1 MKNKSLFKR
10 ALSAVLCAV
19 MLVSCW
25 VFTAPS
31 ANAAVAGPS
40 STYGDT
46 TPGTSAPSG
55 GRAGK
60 YMVRILIIEG
70 DKLDKTPHDNNKN
83 YTSGL
88 CYGSNDT
95 DSKRNLT
102 SKPGF
107 NTTNGDKGTNK
118 EYWCEYAKISY
129 KSTNGTGSDGAAWF
143 NLGDYNED
151 GYDNIISGGGYNY
164 GYFPSNKGI
173 LIDGFPTAFTTRYVD
188 HTQDGWFGAKTTL
201 SYTAYLQVAKWTSNT
216 TYEWTEGTCTN
227 GSGWFSGGWDSQY
240 AGGIA
245 SGNCSVQ
252 NNNSGVECKITQTV
266 ADAKYPVAQSTPTV
280 SYSSDSVTAPSTSS
294 ASAVTNALSFTAPT
308 DQYGA
313 YMATSI
319 TTSCSNK
326 ATGITQSGKTT
337 SVGYTANI
345 AGDTDSQTVTAT
357 VKWPQ
362 KVTTTQKSKTASF
375 TINDAQYQV
384 TFKNEDGTGNNLYQD
399 NFYYGH
405 TPEYN
410 GTTPTKTDTANPPV
424 YSYTHDGWSSTA
436 NGTKLTSL
444 PAVTG
449 DSNKTFYAHFS
460 QSLIDYTVKFVNN
473 ENTEILSAEYH
484 IGDTLTEPENAQIP
498 DTYESVDKVYTFTGW
513 VGTNGEVYTGT
524 CQGAITYKPVYSDV
538 PRQYTVT
545 FQQEDGTIISS
556 RDLDYGTVPSSVTG
570 LVPALIDKDPDD
582 TNHYTPAWNQS
593 VDTGIKGDTVFK
605 IVYTAI
611 PHDWVSD
618 EGVVTKEGTCT
629 EKSIVTKT
637 CSVCNHDVEVVGDYD
652 LTNHHYVQASV
663 APVDGGRDME
673 DEGREVKAYV
683 YFYCD
688 SCNNSYCR
696 ANYKYDEE
704 SETYKYVED
713 TDHTGS
719 SIDEIKKYLEEIP
732 TPLFNDHIE
741 NFDGYDDGYP
751 YSDRSSSFKLMK
763 GEERAYTDE
772 NTKQDFRF
780 SGSVKIPVDISYKIG
795 TDTDNVITDFG
806 YVYSQDSHIGSN
818 PNELILAE
826 DIPEDRLKTD
836 SDEQYWSKIVS
847 LSVVGNKKTSNPV
860 TQEAQNGGRLVGAG
874 GAWSGVSYFHNNGDK
889 TYELT
894 FNLVISISAK
904 NWKMQYAA
912 RPYVKYLY
920 HGVEYTVYDGG
931 VTGAGYETYSHSAVF
946 SNVVYGL
953 TAGGESQAV
962 LNYCKERIIPHHN
975 DFYPA
980 TITTKTDANTDWWKK
995 FDIWEGTG
1003 ETWAAFSSSKYGDA
1017 YDKLIAPY
1025 SAQS

>member
-55 GRAGK
+55 DRAGK

-70 DKLDKTPHDNNKN
+70 DKLDNTPHDNNKN

-102 SKPGF
+102 SKPGS

-188 HTQDGWFGAKTTL
+188 HTQDGWFGKKYTL

-227 GSGWFSGGWDSQY
+227 GSGWFSGGWDSKY

-294 ASAVTNALSFTAPT
+294 ASAETNALSFTAPT

-345 AGDTDSQTVTAT
+345 DGDTDSQTVTAT

-399 NFYYGH
+399 NFSYGH

-410 GTTPTKTDTANPPV
+410 GTAPTKTDTANPPV
-424 YSYTHDGWSSTA
+424 YSYTHDGWSDTA
-436 NGTKLTSL
+436 NGEEKLTSL

-473 ENTEILSAEYH
+473 ENTEISSAEYH

-498 DTYESVDKVYTFTGW
+498 DTYKSVDKVYTFTGW
-513 VGTNGEVYTGT
+513 VGTNGEVYDGS
-524 CQGAITYKPVYSDV
+524 CHGAITYKPVYSDV

-545 FQQEDGTIISS
+545 FQKEDGTVISS

-582 TNHYTPAWNQS
+582 TNHYTPAWSQS
-593 VDTGIKGDTVFK
+593 LDTGIKGDTVFR
-605 IVYTAI
+605 IVYTAT
-611 PHDWVSD
+611 PHTWVSD
-618 EGVVTKEGTCT
+618 AGVVTQEGTCS

-637 CSVCNHDVEVVGDYD
+637 CSVCEHDVESTFLVI
-652 LTNHHYVQASV
+652 
-663 APVDGGRDME
+663 APINE
-673 DEGREVKAYV
+673 IK
-683 YFYCD
+683 
-688 SCNNSYCR
+688 
-696 ANYKYDEE
+696 EE
-704 SETYKYVED
+704 SCIRFVE
-713 TDHTGS
+713 
-719 SIDEIKKYLEEIP
+719 LAMP
-732 TPLFNDHIE
+732 NLVND
-741 NFDGYDDGYP
+741 
-751 YSDRSSSFKLMK
+751 
-763 GEERAYTDE
+763 
-772 NTKQDFRF
+772 Q
-780 SGSVKIPVDISYKIG
+780 
-795 TDTDNVITDFG
+795 
-806 YVYSQDSHIGSN
+806 
-818 PNELILAE
+818 
-826 DIPEDRLKTD
+826 
-836 SDEQYWSKIVS
+836 
-847 LSVVGNKKTSNPV
+847 
-860 TQEAQNGGRLVGAG
+860 AG
-874 GAWSGVSYFHNNGDK
+874 G
-889 TYELT
+889 
-894 FNLVISISAK
+894 
-904 NWKMQYAA
+904 
-912 RPYVKYLY
+912 
-920 HGVEYTVYDGG
+920 
-931 VTGAGYETYSHSAVF
+931 SH
-946 SNVVYGL
+946 
-953 TAGGESQAV
+953 
-962 LNYCKERIIPHHN
+962 
-975 DFYPA
+975 
-980 TITTKTDANTDWWKK
+980 
-995 FDIWEGTG
+995 
-1003 ETWAAFSSSKYGDA
+1003 
-1017 YDKLIAPY
+1017 
-1025 SAQS
+1025 